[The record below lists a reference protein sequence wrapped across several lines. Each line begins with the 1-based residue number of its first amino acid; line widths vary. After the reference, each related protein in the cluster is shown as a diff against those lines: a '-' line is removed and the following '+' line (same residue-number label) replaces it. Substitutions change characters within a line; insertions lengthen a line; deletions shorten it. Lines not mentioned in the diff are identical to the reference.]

1 MEGLLRHIESLIFV
15 ADQPISV
22 GEIQECL
29 ESVFEV
35 KLKQEDLIIDINLL
49 INKYADDNYSMEI
62 IEIAGGYQFLTKG
75 AFHNT
80 IGTFLKNRTNRRLSR
95 SALETLS
102 IVAYKQPVSKSDME
116 RIRGVSCDYAIQ
128 KLLAKELVAIVGRS
142 DGPGRPLLYGTSVKF
157 MDYFGIKAMGD
168 LPKPKEF
175 KAPEN
180 TIGDIEAIED
190 STTELPTES
199 TDPNVNNVEETDNN
213 E

>member
-142 DGPGRPLLYGTSVKF
+142 DGPGRPLLYGTSEKF

-175 KAPEN
+175 KSPEN

-199 TDPNVNNVEETDNN
+199 TEPNVNNVEETDNN

>member
-22 GEIQECL
+22 GEIQDCL

-142 DGPGRPLLYGTSVKF
+142 DGPGRPLLYGTSEKF

-175 KAPEN
+175 KAQEN

>member
-15 ADQPISV
+15 ADQPISIE
-22 GEIQECL
+22 EIQDCL
-29 ESVFEV
+29 ETVFEV
-35 KLKQEDLIIDINLL
+35 KLKKEDLVIDINLL
-49 INKYADDNYSMEI
+49 INKYADENYSMEI

-102 IVAYKQPVSKSDME
+102 IVAYKQPITKSDME

-142 DGPGRPLLYGTSVKF
+142 EGPGRPLLYGTSEKF
-157 MDYFGIKAMGD
+157 MDYFGIKGMGD

-175 KAPEN
+175 KAPDN

-190 STTELPTES
+190 SLSEPPMES
-199 TDPNVNNVEETDNN
+199 TDPNPNKIEETDNN

>member
-22 GEIQECL
+22 GEIQDCL

-142 DGPGRPLLYGTSVKF
+142 DGPGRPLLYGTSEKF